1 MSVRVVYEK
10 LGVLQAEN
18 VLVGVGF
25 VDGLCYF
32 VLEFASVCDLDL
44 YVLVL
49 IIANLEHRQLIF
61 PPQ

>member
-1 MSVRVVYEK
+1 MVYEK

-18 VLVGVGF
+18 VLVGVVF